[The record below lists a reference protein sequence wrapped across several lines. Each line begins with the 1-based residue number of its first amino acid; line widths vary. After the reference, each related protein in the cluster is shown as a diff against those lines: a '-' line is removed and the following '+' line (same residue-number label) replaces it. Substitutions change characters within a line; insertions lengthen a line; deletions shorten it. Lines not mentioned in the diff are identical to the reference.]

1 MQQTNG
7 KSDVPRT
14 LAQGTSAPDKRLF
27 GAALNEAMTGVAALL
42 TPEDDEEEEEDG
54 EDDDDEEGSGSEA
67 SSSSSDDDA
76 GANVENETEVGL
88 STS

>member
-67 SSSSSDDDA
+67 SDDDADA